1 MVGFWR
7 DFCREVQINAQKQVQ
22 GVRLR
27 AHGEAQ
33 QADDSGQL
41 AAQNIEPQTG
51 ADYFGHEVP
60 SRRDPFKRSSY

>member
-1 MVGFWR
+1 
-7 DFCREVQINAQKQVQ
+7 VQ

-51 ADYFGHEVP
+51 ADYFGHGVP
-60 SRRDPFKRSSY
+60 SRRDPFKRSSYWLEPLMFFILYVLQILSR